1 MKTDPNSIARTVIV
15 IGSLI
20 NLKECFIEEI
30 EEKLDEPN
38 VDPTMRNA
46 YMCML
51 QMTNVDLEHL
61 RQMKHQLMPRRP
73 TPFRLRFPE
82 WFNRAL

>member
-1 MKTDPNSIARTVIV
+1 MTKASNVAKTVIV

-20 NLKECFIEEI
+20 NLKQVFIDEI

-38 VDPTMRNA
+38 LDPTMRSA

-51 QMTNVDLEHL
+51 TMANCDLEHL
-61 RQMKHQLMPRRP
+61 EMMKHYLMPRRP
-73 TPFRLRFPE
+73 TPFRLRFPQ
-82 WFNRAL
+82 WFKQVT